1 MVASSYLS
9 YGGVLSVVRADDD
22 DLKNAFVGAAS
33 SIKIRSVDDYT
44 NNGYDEST
52 ITGVTVAA
60 RNPGSWG
67 NDVKVAI
74 VDNAADQILVVGSGH
89 TAVVGMGISMAVPS
103 ATYQISA
110 GSTSVLDGF
119 YKGIVTEA
127 DIDSQISVKF
137 ISHVSA
143 AGTETAKDY
152 EPLVTFSF
160 PGTGTLTLRQVGDG
174 SIVGTESVTAQK
186 DWYCLLYTSP
196 SPRD

>member
-1 MVASSYLS
+1 MPINLASPGILVREVDLTIGRVDTATDKTAAIVAAFSKGPVNIPATVENEADLIDLFGEPTATDSQYEDWMVASSYLS

-74 VDNAADQILVVGSGH
+74 VDNVADHILVV
-89 TAVVGMGISMAVPS
+89 
-103 ATYQISA
+103 
-110 GSTSVLDGF
+110 
-119 YKGIVTEA
+119 
-127 DIDSQISVKF
+127 
-137 ISHVSA
+137 
-143 AGTETAKDY
+143 
-152 EPLVTFSF
+152 
-160 PGTGTLTLRQVGDG
+160 
-174 SIVGTESVTAQK
+174 
-186 DWYCLLYTSP
+186 
-196 SPRD
+196 